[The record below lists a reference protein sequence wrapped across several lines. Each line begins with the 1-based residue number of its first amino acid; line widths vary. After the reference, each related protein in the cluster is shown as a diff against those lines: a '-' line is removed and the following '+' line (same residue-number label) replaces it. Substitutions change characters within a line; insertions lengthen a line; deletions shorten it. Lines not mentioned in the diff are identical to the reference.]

1 MKESH
6 TSKGK
11 NHWKR
16 PFKISQARQRRTS
29 KNSGKKVW
37 LFLLPSFL
45 GTGIFTVFPFLDVIK
60 RSFTEAFSNRFVGM
74 ANYQTVFENEAFLL
88 AVKNTLRFLGV
99 CIPLLIVSSLVLALA
114 IQKMGEKKKVFQG
127 AFLIPM
133 AVPIASV
140 VLFWKLLFD
149 KNGFL
154 NGWLQIFSI
163 APVDWM
169 NEKTAFAVLVFSYLW
184 KNMGY
189 FIVLWLAGLN
199 GIPATYYE
207 AARVDGASDWKC
219 FFYITLPQL
228 VSSFTMITIL
238 AFVNSFKVFRE
249 AYLIAGDY
257 PHESIYMLQHL
268 FNNWFVSL
276 DIQKMSTAA
285 VVLAVFIAVL
295 IGVFLVLEKRLEMRS
310 RE

>member
-1 MKESH
+1 M
-6 TSKGK
+6 
-11 NHWKR
+11 
-16 PFKISQARQRRTS
+16 
-29 KNSGKKVW
+29 
-37 LFLLPSFL
+37 
-45 GTGIFTVFPFLDVIK
+45 
-60 RSFTEAFSNRFVGM
+60 
-74 ANYQTVFENEAFLL
+74 L
-88 AVKNTLRFLGV
+88 AVKNTLRFLGT
-99 CIPLLIVSSLVLALA
+99 CIPLLILSSLFLALL
-114 IQKMGEKKKVFQG
+114 IQKTGDRKRGFQA

-140 VLFWKLLFD
+140 VLFWRLVFD

-154 NGWLQIFSI
+154 NEFLQMFSI

-169 NEKTAFAVLVFSYLW
+169 NEGTAFAVLVISYLW

-199 GIPATYYE
+199 GIPVTYYE
-207 AARVDGASDWKC
+207 AARVDGANGWKC

-228 VSSFTMITIL
+228 ASTFTMITVL

-257 PHESIYMLQHL
+257 PHKSIYMLQHL

-285 VVLAVFIAVL
+285 VLLAATISVFIGGFIA
-295 IGVFLVLEKRLEMRS
+295 LEKKIGSE
-310 RE
+310 E

>member
-1 MKESH
+1 M
-6 TSKGK
+6 
-11 NHWKR
+11 
-16 PFKISQARQRRTS
+16 
-29 KNSGKKVW
+29 
-37 LFLLPSFL
+37 
-45 GTGIFTVFPFLDVIK
+45 
-60 RSFTEAFSNRFVGM
+60 
-74 ANYQTVFENEAFLL
+74 L
-88 AVKNTLRFLGV
+88 AVKNTLRFLGT
-99 CIPLLIVSSLVLALA
+99 CIPLLILSSLILALM
-114 IQKMGEKKKVFQG
+114 IQQMGRRKRGFQA

-140 VLFWKLLFD
+140 VLFWRLVFD

-154 NGWLQIFSI
+154 NRAMEFFSLT
-163 APVDWM
+163 AVDWM
-169 NEKTAFAVLVFSYLW
+169 NEGTAFYVLVISYLW

-199 GIPATYYE
+199 GIPVSYYE
-207 AARVDGASDWKC
+207 AAKVDGASDWKC

-228 VSSFTMITIL
+228 APSFMMITVL

-257 PHESIYMLQHL
+257 PHKSIYMLQHL

-285 VVLAVFIAVL
+285 VALAVSIGVL
-295 IGVFLVLEKRLEMRS
+295 IGGSVILEKKIGSEDR
-310 RE
+310 

>member
-1 MKESH
+1 
-6 TSKGK
+6 
-11 NHWKR
+11 
-16 PFKISQARQRRTS
+16 
-29 KNSGKKVW
+29 VW